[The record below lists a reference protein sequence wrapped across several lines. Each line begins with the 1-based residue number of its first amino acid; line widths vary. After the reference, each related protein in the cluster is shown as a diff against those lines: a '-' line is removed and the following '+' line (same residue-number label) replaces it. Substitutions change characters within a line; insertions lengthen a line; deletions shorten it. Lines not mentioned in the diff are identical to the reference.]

1 MIHYNPFNTTD
12 NHSYNVY
19 HAINYCR
26 KHQEDC
32 LVFDKGVYHF
42 YADMASEEVLH
53 VSNHDIYGIQ
63 RIAFLL
69 KDMNQFTI
77 DGGGSTFIFHDS
89 MMPFAVLQSQNI
101 TLKNFSIDYDET
113 MTLDV
118 KVTDAEKDYFDFEAV
133 NNDKYYIKGNMLYL
147 CDTAGNDDIYH
158 FMLIRS
164 MENDKRFLPQSKDAF
179 RKFNPDIWFEDLGN
193 NKIRVHNPDFEV
205 HPGMHLI
212 IKSNLR
218 FSCNIFV
225 EGCKNIFV
233 NNITM
238 YKSYGMGL
246 LAQKTENI
254 FVDNMTVKASK
265 DSLFSLNCDGTH
277 FVHCKG
283 VVKVTNSSFSE
294 QQDDALNVHGIFTKI
309 VDKTKEYI
317 VVKYMHPSA
326 KGINV
331 YEKDSAIATLN
342 PKTLIPNGIYI
353 ISDVEIINMNYT
365 KIYVQGGTEEI
376 NIGDVVED
384 LTWSC
389 DLIFENNHVFN
400 NRARGM
406 LIAAKGKVQIRDNY
420 FNTPGVAILF
430 ESDGQYW
437 FESGGTTD
445 VCIENNTFDHCRYSV
460 GWGNHVIEVKPREEF
475 HEGEY
480 YHKKISITKN
490 HFVNNDSCLL
500 YADNIGH
507 VIFKDNLLENQIS
520 DSLVEFVNCGSIECD
535 IN

>member
-1 MIHYNPFNTTD
+1 MVHYNQFYITD

-19 HAINYCR
+19 QAIHYCR
-26 KHQEDC
+26 EHHENC
-32 LVFDKGVYHF
+32 LIFDNGVYDF

-69 KDMNQFTI
+69 KDMEDFTI
-77 DGGGSTFIFHDS
+77 DGGGSTFVFHDS
-89 MMPFAVLQSQNI
+89 IMPFAVLQSKNI
-101 TLKNFSIDYDET
+101 TLENFSIDYDET
-113 MTLDV
+113 MSLDV
-118 KVTDAEKDYFDFEAV
+118 KVTSVAKDYFDFQV
-133 NNDKYYIKGNMLYL
+133 MNGDKYYLKEKMLYL
-147 CDTAGNDDIYH
+147 RDDAGNDDIYH

-164 MENDKRFLPQSKDAF
+164 MGNDKSFLPQSKDAF
-179 RKFNPDIWFEDLGN
+179 RKFNLDIWFEDLGN
-193 NKIRVHNPDFEV
+193 KNIRVHNPDLKV
-205 HPGMHLI
+205 QPGMHLI

-225 EGCKNIFV
+225 EGCKNV
-233 NNITM
+233 CTNDITM

-254 FVDNMTVKASK
+254 SIDHMTVKASE

-283 VVKVTNSSFSE
+283 LVKVTNSSFSE

-309 VDKTKEYI
+309 VDKTEEYI
-317 VVKYMHPSA
+317 IVKYMHQSA
-326 KGINV
+326 KGIDI
-331 YEKDSAIATLN
+331 YEKDSIISTLN
-342 PKTLIPNGIYI
+342 PKTLIPNGTYAIG
-353 ISDVEIINMNYT
+353 DVEVINMNYT
-365 KIYVQGGTEEI
+365 KIYIQGGTKAI

-389 DLIFENNHVFN
+389 DLVFENNRVFN
-400 NRARGM
+400 NRARGL
-406 LIAAKGKVQIRDNY
+406 LIAAKGKVQIKNNY

-460 GWGNHVIEVKPREEF
+460 GWGKNVIEVKPREEF
-475 HEGEY
+475 HKGEY
-480 YHKKISITKN
+480 YHKKICITKN
-490 HFVNNDSCLL
+490 RFLNNDNSLL
-500 YADNIGH
+500 YADNIEQII
-507 VIFKDNLLENQIS
+507 VKDNLVKNQMTEP
-520 DSLVEFVNCGSIECD
+520 LVTFVNCGNIESD
-535 IN
+535 M